1 MNPISILLVDN
12 NLSFRQIVTRFLREH
27 FSAEVVVVGIANQS
41 EEALTY
47 TQDMQPQVILLDLG
61 VPGMTNF
68 STIARLRQMLPEVRI
83 ISMCL
88 VDADGYRQAALS
100 GGANDFISKTA
111 LTTDLLPAI
120 RQVIQTSSGN
130 ADQKHLLS

>member
-1 MNPISILLVDN
+1 
-12 NLSFRQIVTRFLREH
+12 
-27 FSAEVVVVGIANQS
+27 
-41 EEALTY
+41 
-47 TQDMQPQVILLDLG
+47 
-61 VPGMTNF
+61 MTNF